1 MADPVT
7 GMDFLNADYDEAT
20 KKAAADRAAAEQKTL
35 ADKATLNPYAG
46 AALQGATFGFGDEL
60 TAGVRSVLGSTPY
73 GEALEQERAGHK
85 QFSDAHPWQ
94 NVGMQVVGAIPH
106 MLVTRGKSGEAVAG
120 DVAATVAPKFW
131 AGVRSAGLRGGIEGA
146 GQGFGEGEGGPGEDK
161 SVLGRFGSAA
171 EGALAGTVGGAA
183 FDVIGHGIKEG
194 TKALWNR
201 FGPAVSDKAA
211 LTAAQAK
218 LAQNLQREGGLPLA
232 EQKLA
237 DYSTQLAENTA
248 AGLPNARLTMGEITG
263 GQSRAAMD
271 AAVQI
276 PGKGAAEV
284 ARDITA
290 REGERMGRVRS
301 ALTSTFGDLDGAF
314 TAKTKLYD
322 ERKALA
328 SPIYDQAFRTA
339 RQPNSA
345 DMLLMQSVPSEA
357 VAYAQKLAQA
367 DGRRLSFKPEFD
379 DQGHMIINPNATP
392 TAEDMHHL
400 KTGLDMFV
408 QANTPNGVP
417 NALAGKFGPVRE
429 AVRDRLDSLTTGDDG
444 RSLYKA
450 ARETWAGP
458 TAKVDALNLGENATK
473 MRPDELAARLA
484 KMTEAERAFA
494 VQGWM
499 GKVNAD
505 LDAVHQ
511 TGHANPV
518 RQVFSTQ
525 EQKDTARAMLGAMGL
540 PDEEVAKR
548 FTQLS
553 NYFAHEGVGAGGE
566 QQLMRGSQTAS
577 RGAWMKDLG
586 LAAIPTTLGAG
597 IGDLKTAMIMGGTLA
612 AGVGTKALNSA
623 RNERMNTE
631 MLRMLG
637 STVPA
642 EQMAAVKALR
652 EAAARRAA
660 PVSPYHTSIAG
671 TVGGQLGAA
680 ASPGYL
686 PGILDPD
693 HPDVRR

>member
-20 KKAAADRAAAEQKTL
+20 KTAAAAKAAAEQKAL

-73 GEALEQERAGHK
+73 GEALDQERAGHK
-85 QFSDAHPWQ
+85 QFSDAHPIQ

-161 SVLGRFGSAA
+161 SILGRFGSAA
-171 EGALAGTVGGAA
+171 EGALAGTVGGGALDIVGTGVKAA
-183 FDVIGHGIKEG
+183 AKG
-194 TKALWNR
+194 LWNR

-248 AGLPNARLTMGEITG
+248 AGLPNARLTLGEITG

-301 ALTSTFGDLDGAF
+301 ALTTTFGDLDGTF

-322 ERKALA
+322 ERKAAADPLYNA
-328 SPIYDQAFRTA
+328 AFATA
-339 RQPNSA
+339 KPLTAGDIEYLQR
-345 DMLLMQSVPSEA
+345 VPRGA
-357 VAYAQKLAQA
+357 IDYAQQLAQA
-367 DGRRLSFKPEFD
+367 DGRRLSFVPRFD
-379 DQGHMIINPNATP
+379 EHGRMINNDLVPTP
-392 TAEDMHHL
+392 EDMHHI
-400 KTGLDMFV
+400 KTGLDMFL
-408 QANTPNGVP
+408 QANTDAVTGRVNQ
-417 NALAGKFGPVRE
+417 LAGKYAPVRDMI
-429 AVRDRLDSLTTGDDG
+429 RDRLDTLTTGDDG
-444 RSLYKA
+444 NSLYKA
-450 ARETWAGP
+450 AREAWAGP
-458 TAKVDALNLGENATK
+458 TAKVDALNLGEHATK

-484 KMTEAERAFA
+484 NMTEAERAFA

-505 LDAVHQ
+505 LDAVHL

-525 EQKDTARAMLGAMGL
+525 EQMDTARAMLGAMGL
-540 PDEEVAKR
+540 PDAEVAKR

-553 NYFAHEGVGAGGE
+553 NYFAHEGVGASGE

-586 LAAIPTTLGAG
+586 LSTIPTLSAGYFDPHAALAVGA
-597 IGDLKTAMIMGGTLA
+597 TLA
-612 AGVGTKALNSA
+612 AGVGTKALNAA
-623 RNERMNTE
+623 RTENMNTQ

-671 TVGGQLGAA
+671 TTGGQVGAA